1 MKKAKFISCISIM
14 YFFISINLCF
24 AQTGE
29 AAVSA
34 IYQDFFAIRCKIT
47 SQSGEEYHKDIVKL
61 IDLAIQIIKTSPSS
75 YEACCVIESFPSSLE
90 ILNDLPVTRYKA
102 LKSQCYAGLDDID
115 TDTAEKLFFM
125 RLTRLYVT
133 SFEPGEIHQGEYKKC
148 LTGLKKMKNECKD
161 KNYRAL
167 ATIAL
172 FSEKTDEDYRLDFLN
187 KYPEHP
193 AIPDAKLSI
202 ASDYYYEKQYQK
214 CIEETNKI
222 LEQYKNVQMPEGW
235 NFEVH
240 CYESLAMC
248 YIKLNDV
255 TNAHK
260 FLALIEEKAPLDP
273 QIEIIKKEIQGIQN
287 QPSDNLPSKKNKNK

>member
-1 MKKAKFISCISIM
+1 MKKVKYILYISLLI
-14 YFFISINLCF
+14 FFININLVF
-24 AQTGE
+24 AQTDE
-29 AAVSA
+29 VAVNEM
-34 IYQDFFAIRCKIT
+34 YKEFFATRRKIN

-61 IDLAIQIIKTSPSS
+61 IDLAIQVIKTSPGS
-75 YEACCVIESFPSSLE
+75 YEACCVIQSFPTSLE
-90 ILNDLPVTRYKA
+90 ILNDLPVIRYKA
-102 LKSQCYAGLDDID
+102 LKSQCYAGLNDPD
-115 TDTAEKLFFM
+115 TDMAEKLFFM

-133 SFEPGEIHQGEYKKC
+133 GFEPGEAHQGEYKKC
-148 LTGLKKMKNECKD
+148 LDGLKKMKNECKD

-172 FSEKTDEDYRLDFLN
+172 FREKAGEDCRLDFLN

-202 ASDYYYEKQYQK
+202 ASDYYYEKKYQK

-222 LEQYKNVQMPEGW
+222 LEQYKDVQMPEGW

-248 YIKLNDV
+248 YIKLKDIK
-255 TNAHK
+255 NAHK
-260 FLALIEEKAPLDP
+260 FLVLIEEKAPLDP
-273 QIEIIKKEIQGIQN
+273 QIEIIKNEIQEIQN
-287 QPSDNLPSKKNKNK
+287 SLLNGFQKGYQK